1 MSGFL
6 SSGLSPRLFP
16 RATIVQTQEA
26 SFLVKALA
34 AEDNAKG
41 AALPRPVTAWSIFFD
56 YIRKRALGYGL
67 AVALIVAS
75 SRAAVWVPRWIGRFT
90 DQLSQGR
97 LGMRQAA
104 HYAWVL
110 LAVAGFRVTSLWVG
124 RLYINI
130 HGRRL
135 VYELRARLLA
145 KWSTL
150 TPSYYQRHSV
160 GDLLSHAL
168 SDVEVIRQF
177 GSMGLSQSMNCLSL
191 LASAFY
197 VMAVHMD
204 WRLMLAG
211 LFPLFLIP
219 IIMRSFGPKIKA
231 QSIRYQEALGR
242 MSQTV
247 EEDIGGIRTIKAFG
261 NEEVFQQRFEER
273 LHNIVSEKTRF
284 VRLSALFTALVPLQ
298 ASIGFIIVMWY
309 GSSLAIQGKISLGDF
324 VAFLLYLNLLRMPL
338 EQLGQIL
345 NVFQRASGSLGRMAQ
360 LLNVRPDVAEHPEA
374 TGLMQ
379 IRGDVEIRALTF
391 TYPGADKP
399 ALQNV
404 SLSLKNGQT
413 LGIIGG
419 IGAGKTTL
427 ANLLLRLY
435 DPPEGALWIDG
446 VDVRR
451 IPLAEL
457 RRAIAY
463 VPQNGFL
470 FSASLSE
477 NIGFSE
483 SEPDAARIELAA
495 KDAGVYDD
503 IHDFPESFSTEIGER
518 GVRLSGG
525 QKQRVA
531 IARMAYKDA
540 AIRILDDSLSAVDT
554 KTEQVILKNL
564 HRDAQSDGGHTTIII
579 SHRLSA
585 VRHANEIIVLDA
597 GRVTE
602 RGTHDQLL
610 AHNGGYAR
618 MWWMQA
624 GGPRVADDSSEI
636 ARSRKDTAHAILD
649 EQGEM
654 ESSKAEVEPS

>member
-1 MSGFL
+1 M
-6 SSGLSPRLFP
+6 
-16 RATIVQTQEA
+16 QTQEA
-26 SFLVKALA
+26 SLSDQALA
-34 AEDNAKG
+34 ADHNAK
-41 AALPRPVTAWSIFFD
+41 AATLTRQVTAWSIFFD
-56 YIRKRALGYGL
+56 YIRGRPVGY
-67 AVALIVAS
+67 AVSVALIVAS
-75 SRAAVWVPRWIGRFT
+75 SRAAVWIPRWIGRFT
-90 DQLSQGR
+90 DQLSQR
-97 LGMRQAA
+97 QLGMRQAA

-110 LAVAGFRVTSLWVG
+110 LVVAGLRVTSLWVG

-177 GSMGLSQSMNCLSL
+177 ASMGLSQSVNCLSL

-219 IIMRSFGPKIKA
+219 IIMRTFGPKIKA

-242 MSQTV
+242 LSQMV
-247 EEDIGGIRTIKAFG
+247 EEDVGGIRTIKAFG
-261 NEEVFQQRFEER
+261 NEPIFQQRFEER
-273 LHNIVSEKTRF
+273 LHSIVFEKAKF
-284 VRLSALFTALVPLQ
+284 VRLSALFSALIPLQ

-360 LLNVRPDVAEHPEA
+360 LLNVRPDVSDHAEA
-374 TGLMQ
+374 TGLPHLG
-379 IRGDVEIRALTF
+379 GDVEIRGLSF
-391 TYPGADKP
+391 TYPGGDKP
-399 ALQNV
+399 ALQDV
-404 SLSLKNGQT
+404 SLALKNGQT
-413 LGIIGG
+413 LGIVGG

-435 DPPEGALWIDG
+435 DPPEGSLWIDG

-451 IPLAEL
+451 IPLTAL
-457 RRAIAY
+457 RQAIAY

-483 SEPDAARIELAA
+483 SQPDAERIELAA

-564 HRDAQSDGGHTTIII
+564 HRDAQSDTRHTTIII

-585 VRHANEIIVLDA
+585 VRHADEIIVLDA

-610 AHNGGYAR
+610 ARNGVYAK

-624 GGPRVADDSSEI
+624 GGPPIPGDSSLI
-636 ARSRKDTAHAILD
+636 ARSQEDAARAILE
-649 EQGEM
+649 EQDT
-654 ESSKAEVEPS
+654 VETLKSEADPS

>member
-1 MSGFL
+1 M
-6 SSGLSPRLFP
+6 
-16 RATIVQTQEA
+16 IVQTQEA
-26 SFLVKALA
+26 PISTKAFA
-34 AEDNAKG
+34 AEGEPKG

-56 YIRKRALGYGL
+56 YIRKRTLGYAV

-75 SRAAVWVPRWIGRFT
+75 SRAAVWIPRWIGRFT
-90 DQLSQGR
+90 DQLSRGR
-97 LGMRQAA
+97 LGMGQAA

-110 LAVAGFRVTSLWVG
+110 VAVAGLRVTSLWVG

-150 TPSYYQRHSV
+150 TPSYYQHHSV

-191 LASAFY
+191 LASAVY

-204 WRLMLAG
+204 WRLMTAG
-211 LFPLFLIP
+211 LLPLFAIP
-219 IIMRSFGPKIKA
+219 IILRSFGPKIKA
-231 QSIRYQEALGR
+231 QSILYQEALGR

-247 EEDIGGIRTIKAFG
+247 EEDVGGIRTIKAFG
-261 NEEVFQQRFEER
+261 NEAVFQQRFEER
-273 LHNIVSEKTRF
+273 LRSIVSEKAKF
-284 VRLSALFTALVPLQ
+284 VRLSALFGALVPLQ
-298 ASIGFIIVMWY
+298 ASVGFIIVMWY
-309 GSSLAIQGKISLGDF
+309 GSSLAIQGMITLGDF

-345 NVFQRASGSLGRMAQ
+345 NVFQRASGSLGRIAQ
-360 LLNVRPDVAEHPEA
+360 LLNVPPDVEDHPEA
-374 TGLMQ
+374 IGLPQ
-379 IRGDVEIRALTF
+379 LGGDVEIRNLTF
-391 TYPGADKP
+391 TYPGSDKP
-399 ALQNV
+399 ALQDV
-404 SLSLKNGQT
+404 SLSLKSGRT
-413 LGIIGG
+413 LGIVGG

-427 ANLLLRLY
+427 ASLLLRLY
-435 DPPEGALWIDG
+435 EPPEGMLLFGG

-451 IPLAEL
+451 IPLAGL
-457 RRAIAY
+457 RQAIAY

-483 SEPDAARIELAA
+483 REPDEERIELAA

-503 IHDFPESFSTEIGER
+503 IHDFPESFSTEIGEK

-531 IARMAYKDA
+531 IARMAYKNA
-540 AIRILDDSLSAVDT
+540 TIRILDDSLSAVDT

-564 HRDAQSDGGHTTIII
+564 HRDAQAAAGHTTLII

-597 GRVTE
+597 GRVIE
-602 RGTHDQLL
+602 RGSHDQLL
-610 AHNGGYAR
+610 AREGVYAR

-624 GGPRVADDSSEI
+624 GGSQVTDDSSD
-636 ARSRKDTAHAILD
+636 ATRNRDAAALAILR

-654 ESSKAEVEPS
+654 EGSKAEVDPS

>member
-1 MSGFL
+1 
-6 SSGLSPRLFP
+6 
-16 RATIVQTQEA
+16 
-26 SFLVKALA
+26 LA
-34 AEDNAKG
+34 AQSGDKG
-41 AALPRPVTAWSIFFD
+41 AVPPRQVTAWSIFFD
-56 YIRKRALGYGL
+56 YIRKRAPGYAL
-67 AVALIVAS
+67 AVTLIVAS
-75 SRAAVWVPRWIGRFT
+75 SQAAVWIPRWIGRFT

-97 LGMRQAA
+97 LEMRQAA

-110 LAVAGFRVTSLWVG
+110 LAVAGLRVTSLWVG
-124 RLYINI
+124 RLYINV

-177 GSMGLSQSMNCLSL
+177 ASMGLSQSMNCLSL

-211 LFPLFLIP
+211 LLPLFFIP
-219 IIMRSFGPKIKA
+219 VIMRGFGPKIKA
-231 QSIRYQEALGR
+231 QSVRYQEALGR

-247 EEDIGGIRTIKAFG
+247 EEDVGAIRTIKAFG
-261 NEEVFQQRFEER
+261 NESILQQRFEER
-273 LHNIVSEKTRF
+273 LHSIVAEKARF
-284 VRLSALFTALVPLQ
+284 VRLSALFSALIPLQ
-298 ASIGFIIVMWY
+298 ASIGFIVVMWY
-309 GSSLAIQGKISLGDF
+309 GSSLAIQGRITLGDF

-345 NVFQRASGSLGRMAQ
+345 NVFQRASGSLGRLAQ
-360 LLNVRPDVAEHPEA
+360 LLSVRPDVADHAET
-374 TGLMQ
+374 TGLP
-379 IRGDVEIRALTF
+379 RLAGDVEFRNLTF
-391 TYPGADKP
+391 TYPGSDKP
-399 ALQNV
+399 ALQGV
-404 SLSLKNGQT
+404 SLSLKSGRT
-413 LGIIGG
+413 LGIVGG

-435 DPPEGALWIDG
+435 DPPEGSLWIDG

-457 RRAIAY
+457 RQAIAY

-470 FSASLSE
+470 FSATLSE

-483 SEPDAARIELAA
+483 REPDAERIELAA

-503 IHDFPESFSTEIGER
+503 INDFPESFSTEIGER

-531 IARMAYKDA
+531 IARMAYKGA

-554 KTEQVILKNL
+554 KTEQVILRNL
-564 HRDAQSDGGHTTIII
+564 HRDAQSDSSHTTLII

-585 VRHANEIIVLDA
+585 VRHADEVIVLDA

-610 AHNGGYAR
+610 ERGGVYAR

-624 GGPRVADDSSEI
+624 GGSRVVAPNSEPGRKQEDT
-636 ARSRKDTAHAILD
+636 ARSVLEEEEEAAGLK
-649 EQGEM
+649 E
-654 ESSKAEVEPS
+654 EVNPS